1 MVGIAGTALRRG
13 RTLISTFR
21 CKALAAL
28 SFAATGGYSEA
39 MSDRRPSI
47 RTAVAEFVR
56 ILPSVS
62 RTAEFSR
69 ILLPTRFRIALLL
82 SCGAAIVLARPAA
95 AENWPRWRGPRGNA
109 VTTAKGLPVEW
120 DTKKNVRWKT
130 ALPGEGSSSPVV
142 FGDRIFLTSAED
154 DGTKRIV
161 RCLDRRTGR
170 IVWSKSIA
178 DKNPEAT
185 SALTGHAAATPVTDG
200 KRVVAFFGNAGAVC
214 YDVAGKRLWQR
225 SFGDFESELGFA
237 SSPILFEDR
246 VILVCDHD
254 GDRFSTFDSFLIALD
269 AKTGKTVWKTERRK
283 LFRSWSTPIVVDV
296 ARKGGR
302 RKPEGRTTHHSRKE
316 LLVSGQDA
324 LRAYDPKTGRELW
337 KVTGL
342 TGWVTPTPVFAEG
355 LILLTSGKTGP
366 VLAVRPGGTGDVTKT
381 HVVWK
386 HERQGPYV
394 CSPVCCGGLLY
405 VHNEAG
411 VLSCYEAGTGK
422 LVYRKR
428 LGGKFYASSIAG
440 DGKVYIS
447 NDAGLTH
454 VLRAGRR
461 FEVLSRNEL
470 KEEILAS
477 PAVAGNALLLRTGKH
492 LYCIAGQQK

>member
-1 MVGIAGTALRRG
+1 VVGIAGTALRRG
-13 RTLISTFR
+13 RTLNSTFR

-47 RTAVAEFVR
+47 H
-56 ILPSVS
+56 
-62 RTAEFSR
+62 
-69 ILLPTRFRIALLL
+69 FRIALLL
-82 SCGAAIVLARPAA
+82 ACCAAAGFARTAA

-142 FGDRIFLTSAED
+142 FGDRVFLTSAED

-161 RCLDRRTGR
+161 RCLDRKTGR
-170 IVWSKSIA
+170 IVWSQSIA
-178 DKNPEAT
+178 DKNPEPT

-214 YDVAGKRLWQR
+214 YDVTGKKLWQR
-225 SFGDFESELGFA
+225 SFSDFESELGFA

-302 RKPEGRTTHHSRKE
+302 RKAEGGSRKPEGRTTHHSRKE

-394 CSPVCCGGLLY
+394 CSPVCYGGLLY